1 MLNPR
6 TEEIYLSLYP
16 NKNHEVIEELEVP
29 EGEEPADYLLELK
42 TEVYLGDRCESRTR
56 Y

>member
-16 NKNHEVIEELEVP
+16 NKNHEIVEELDVP
-29 EGEEPADYLLELK
+29 DDQEPEDYLLELK
-42 TEVYLGDRCESRTR
+42 TEVYLGSQCERKTR